1 MPCFIKL
8 HRLDKIDDEPPA
20 VIYKN
25 MDEISTIQERPGGG
39 TDLWAMGRNTWVQE
53 TPAQILALIKEAGR

>member
-8 HRLDKIDDEPPA
+8 HRLDKIGDEPPA

-25 MDEISTIQERPGGG
+25 MDEISTIQERQEGG
-39 TDLWAMGRNTWVQE
+39 TDMWAQGRNTWVQE
-53 TPAQILALIKEAGR
+53 TPAQILALIKEASR

>member
-8 HRLDKIDDEPPA
+8 HRLDKIGDEPPV

-25 MDEISTIQERPGGG
+25 MDEISTIQERHGGG
-39 TDLWAMGRNTWVQE
+39 TDLWSRGLNTWVQE
-53 TPAQILALIKEAGR
+53 TPAQILALIKDAGR